1 MYADKGVVA
10 ILIAATK
17 SFPTNHQSPITVF
30 SGDPPALEPQA
41 WNSLELSKVRGHQST
56 TRTNRLRRN
65 EKVIRADRVA
75 SRPQGGAYLRRGLS
89 GRAVKRD
96 HRKRSHE
103 QVDLTLF
110 GARACAQQSTSTKLK
125 NADGRNSAVIR
136 TLLCQFGYHRTN
148 TPQHVDAGIRIE
160 KKHDLFER
168 SDRRQWRLGG
178 PLESGVLDFD
188 CSEEAAGP

>member
-1 MYADKGVVA
+1 MLAQGRA
-10 ILIAATK
+10 FT
-17 SFPTNHQSPITVF
+17 FHQSPFTLVLA
-30 SGDPPALEPQA
+30 GPPALDLQA
-41 WNSLELSKVRGHQST
+41 WNSLELSKVRGHQNTS
-56 TRTNRLRRN
+56 RTNRLRRN
-65 EKVIRADRVA
+65 EKIIRADRVA
-75 SRPQGGAYLRRGLS
+75 SRPQSGPYLRRGLS

-96 HRKRSHE
+96 RRKRSHE

-110 GARACAQQSTSTKLK
+110 GARTCAQQSTGTKLK

-136 TLLCQFGYHRTN
+136 TLPCQFGYDRTN

-168 SDRRQWRLGG
+168 FDRRQWRLGG
-178 PLESGVLDFD
+178 PLESRVLDFD